1 MICAKR
7 RGILAWLSRVFAGNA
22 LCKALERHEKA
33 ARELDAALR
42 EVLGE

>member
-1 MICAKR
+1 MICVRK
-7 RGILAWLSRVFAGNA
+7 GGFLAWLRRVFAGSA

-33 ARELDAALR
+33 AQELDAALR